1 MIRYYIRNEI
11 IQINDIGFIQVILYR
26 ISYSLYID
34 VITVREK
41 RTVSLKPDIQSSPRD
56 VLIQYTS
63 TWLYHLR
70 RLIK

>member
-34 VITVREK
+34 TITVREK
-41 RTVSLKPDIQSSPRD
+41 RIVSLKPDIQSSPRD
-56 VLIQYTS
+56 VSTQYTS